1 MAIFGGMASPVSPLA
16 SGARSVTS
24 AGRPR
29 LVRLGLRAQLMLLA
43 LVAMVPFIVLV
54 LANVRELAR
63 QEREAVRAHAA
74 SLAGAASERV
84 GDHVRQVDAVLLVVS
99 QMVSPRATDAT
110 RNDSILRA
118 IKRTLP
124 PHYNDLAVW
133 APNGTNVGSSRDS
146 SDRARSNVADRK
158 YFRDA
163 TRSRT
168 AAFGEPAISRS
179 TGEWTVGIARPILG
193 PHEAVRA
200 VVSATTRL
208 GELSALLTPAALPRG
223 SVVSLFDEDGRV
235 LASSRDAGR
244 WIGLDVS
251 GSSLFQQSRARESGS
266 IEVPGIDGVVRL
278 TGFVHV
284 RDLPWI
290 VTVGVPIQAAMVP
303 VQRTLHRSLALGALA
318 LLAALL
324 LAAWLGGRTA
334 QPLATLAG
342 DAVAFGAGQ
351 LSHRTAVAG
360 DDEIGALG
368 AAFNEMARLLEQRTA
383 AVLTTEARAR
393 RLIDSNLIGILV
405 SNAQGA
411 VIEANDVFL
420 DIVGYTRRDVEEGR
434 VTRDALTPPE
444 HRPLDAWAQLQLDQT
459 GHAPPWEQEYVRRD
473 GRRVRV
479 LVGLA
484 PLPGTDHQ
492 HASFVLDLTERIATE
507 EALRETHD
515 TLHALIAAAPVA
527 VFSTDAG
534 GRVQTWNPQAARL
547 FGREAAEVLG
557 RPFPL
562 DAGDDGVL
570 QSLDRALTGEP
581 VADLEGRIT
590 TGDRAVRD
598 VSIAAA
604 PLRDRQ
610 GAVRGAVAF
619 VTDIA
624 HRKLAERALEE
635 RDEQYRVV
643 TDGIP
648 LMIAYVDRE
657 QRYRFVNEA
666 FARFTGRGR
675 ESLLG
680 AQVREVAGAEPYG
693 QIAPQLRAALDGT
706 ASHFEMAV
714 AGETEA
720 RRLEVSFIPHRTADG
735 SVDGFVEIAADVTAR
750 HSLEEQQRQGE
761 TMDAMAQFAAGLA
774 HDFDEALSAINSA
787 VATLRNSLAP
797 GDGQAAPLSGIERAA
812 ERGAVLV
819 KQLLGFGGLQTV
831 QPVVVAINDIVR
843 RAEPAWRN
851 AFAPG
856 IVCDASLAPDAGDVY
871 VDPAQIEQLLASL
884 AAFAAATMP
893 NGGRVALSTSRQSV
907 DARAETRHPGLAI
920 GAYTVLTFSDT
931 GSGANEEARALA
943 FTPLFTAHG
952 GLGLAS
958 VYGLV
963 RQLGGRVYIESA
975 PAAGTTIEIWFPR
988 VPAASEAAL
997 PTTTGEH
1004 AAAPKPGRRG

>member
-1 MAIFGGMASPVSPLA
+1 MTTAS
-16 SGARSVTS
+16 
-24 AGRPR
+24 RPR

-43 LVAMVPFIVLV
+43 LVAMVPFIILV

-63 QEREAVRAHAA
+63 QEREAVRAHTA
-74 SLAGAASERV
+74 SLAAAASERA

-99 QMVSPRATDAT
+99 RVISPRAADAT

-118 IKRTLP
+118 IKRALP
-124 PHYNDLAVW
+124 QHYNDLAVW
-133 APNGTNVGSSRDS
+133 APNGANIGSSRDS

-168 AAFGEPAISRS
+168 SAFGEPAISRS
-179 TGEWTVGIARPILG
+179 TGQWTVGIARPILDAQG
-193 PHEAVRA
+193 GVGA

-208 GELSALLTPAALPRG
+208 EALSALLTPASLPPG
-223 SVVSLFDEDGRV
+223 SVVTLLDEEGRV
-235 LASSRDAGR
+235 LARSRDAAR
-244 WIGLDVS
+244 WVGMDVS
-251 GSSLFQQSRARESGS
+251 SSSLFAQARRRESGS
-266 IEVPGIDGVVRL
+266 IEAPGIDGVLRL

-290 VTVGVPIQAAMVP
+290 VSVGVPLDAAMVP
-303 VQRTLHRSLALGALA
+303 VRRTLQRSLALGALA

-334 QPLATLAG
+334 RPLATLAG
-342 DAVAFGAGQ
+342 DAAAFGAGQ
-351 LSHRTAVAG
+351 LSHRTAVSG

-368 AAFNEMARLLEQRTA
+368 AAFNEMARVLEQRTA
-383 AVLTTEARAR
+383 AVLTTQARAR

-405 SNAQGA
+405 SDAEGA

-420 DIVGYTRRDVEEGR
+420 GIVGYTRHDIEEGR
-434 VTRDALTPPE
+434 VTRDSLTPPE

-459 GHAPPWEQEYVRRD
+459 GHAPPWEQEFVRRD

-479 LVGLA
+479 LVGIA

-527 VFSTDAG
+527 VFSTDAS

-557 RPFPL
+557 RPFPI
-562 DAGDDGVL
+562 DAGDDGLL

-581 VADLEGRIT
+581 VADIEARTAASDGAI
-590 TGDRAVRD
+590 RD

-604 PLRDRQ
+604 PLRDSQ

-624 HRKLAERALEE
+624 HRKVAARALEE
-635 RDEQYRVV
+635 RDEQYRIV

-666 FARFTGRGR
+666 FARSAGRAR
-675 ESLLG
+675 DSLLG
-680 AQVREVAGAEPYG
+680 AHVRDVAGAEPYG
-693 QIAPQLRAALDGT
+693 QIAPQLRSALDGT
-706 ASHFEMAV
+706 ATHFEMAV
-714 AGETEA
+714 AHETGT
-720 RRLEVSFIPHRTADG
+720 RRLEVSFIPHRAGDG
-735 SVDGFVEIAADVTAR
+735 VVDGFFSIAADVTAR
-750 HSLEEQQRQGE
+750 HRLEEQQRHGE
-761 TMDAMAQFAAGLA
+761 TMEAMSQFAAGLA
-774 HDFDEALSAINSA
+774 HDFEDALAAMKGA
-787 VATLRNSLAP
+787 VATLRSSLAP
-797 GDGQAAPLSGIERAA
+797 GNGQAAALSGIERAA
-812 ERGAVLV
+812 ERGAALV
-819 KQLLGFGGLQTV
+819 KQLLSFSGRQTV
-831 QPVVVAINDIVR
+831 QPVVIAINDVVR
-843 RAEPAWRN
+843 RAEPALRSTFG
-851 AFAPG
+851 AG
-856 IVCDASLAPDAGDVY
+856 IACDASLAADAGDVY
-871 VDPAQIEQLLASL
+871 VDPAQIEQLLGTL
-884 AAFAAATMP
+884 AAFTAATMP
-893 NGGRVALSTSRQSV
+893 NGGRVVLATSRQDV
-907 DARAETRHPGLAI
+907 DGFAEPRHPGLEP
-920 GAYTVLTFSDT
+920 GTYTVLTISDT
-931 GSGANEEARALA
+931 EAGLNAEARALA
-943 FTPLFTAHG
+943 FTPLFGSRG
-952 GLGLAS
+952 GLGLAG

-963 RQLGGRVYIESA
+963 RQLGGHVHIESA
-975 PAAGTTIEIWFPR
+975 PGAGTTIEIWFPR
-988 VPAASEAAL
+988 VPAASEAVL
-997 PTTTGEH
+997 PP
-1004 AAAPKPGRRG
+1004 AAAECVAEPKRGPRA

>member
-1 MAIFGGMASPVSPLA
+1 
-16 SGARSVTS
+16 
-24 AGRPR
+24 
-29 LVRLGLRAQLMLLA
+29 MLLA

-54 LANVRELAR
+54 LANVRELAQ
-63 QEREAVRAHAA
+63 QEREAVQAHSA
-74 SLAGAASERV
+74 SLAAAVSERV
-84 GDHVRQVDAVLLVVS
+84 GDHVRQVDAVLLVVG
-99 QMVSPRATDAT
+99 QMVSTRPADAT
-110 RNDSILRA
+110 RNDSVLRT

-124 PHYNDLAVW
+124 AHYNDLAVW
-133 APNGTNVGSSRDS
+133 APNGANIGSSRDS

-163 TRSRT
+163 TRSRS

-179 TGEWTVGIARPILG
+179 TGEWTVGIARPILD
-193 PHEAVRA
+193 PHGAVRA

-208 GELSALLTPAALPRG
+208 EELSALLTPASLPRG
-223 SVVSLFDEDGRV
+223 SMVTLLDEDGRV
-235 LASSRDAGR
+235 LARSRDPAQ
-244 WIGLDVS
+244 WIGVDVS
-251 GSSLFQQSRARESGS
+251 GSSLFTQSRARESGS
-266 IEVPGIDGVVRL
+266 IDVPGVDGVPRL

-290 VTVGVPIQAAMVP
+290 VTVGVPLDTAMVP
-303 VQRTLHRSLALGALA
+303 VQRTLQRSLALGALA

-342 DAVAFGAGQ
+342 DAVAFGAGR
-351 LSHRTAVAG
+351 LSHRTAVGG

-393 RLIDSNLIGILV
+393 RLIDSNLIGIIV
-405 SNAQGA
+405 SDAQGA

-420 DIVGYTRRDVEEGR
+420 DIVGCARRDVEEGR
-434 VTRDALTPPE
+434 VTRDSLTPPE
-444 HRPLDAWAQLQLDQT
+444 YRPLDAWAQLQLDQT

-479 LVGLA
+479 LVGIA
-484 PLPGTDHQ
+484 PLPGADHQ

-527 VFSTDAG
+527 VFSTDAS
-534 GRVQTWNPQAARL
+534 GRVQSWNPQAARL

-557 RPFPL
+557 RPLPI
-562 DAGDDGVL
+562 DAGDDGLL

-581 VADLEGRIT
+581 VADIEARTASRDG
-590 TGDRAVRD
+590 AMRD

-604 PLRDRQ
+604 PLRDSH

-624 HRKLAERALEE
+624 HRKAAERALEE
-635 RDEQYRVV
+635 RDDQYRVV

-666 FARFTGRGR
+666 FARFAGRAR

-680 AQVREVAGAEPYG
+680 AHVRDVAGSEPYG

-706 ASHFEMAV
+706 ASHFEIAV
-714 AGETEA
+714 AGETA
-720 RRLEVSFIPHRTADG
+720 TRRLEVSLIPHRTGDG
-735 SVDGFVEIAADVTAR
+735 AVDGFVSIAADVTAR
-750 HSLEEQQRQGE
+750 HGLEEQQRQGE
-761 TMDAMAQFAAGLA
+761 TIEAMTQFAAGLA
-774 HDFDEALSAINSA
+774 HDFEEALSAISGA
-787 VATLRNSLAP
+787 VRTLRDSLAP
-797 GDGQAAPLSGIERAA
+797 GDGQAAALSGIERAA
-812 ERGAVLV
+812 ERGGVLV
-819 KQLLGFGGLQTV
+819 KQLLGFSGLQPV

-843 RAEPAWRN
+843 RAEPVLKT
-851 AFAPG
+851 AFGTG
-856 IVCDASLAPDAGDVY
+856 IACDASLAPDAGDVY
-871 VDPAQIEQLLASL
+871 VDPAQIEQLLTTL
-884 AAFAAATMP
+884 AAFAAAAMP
-893 NGGRVALSTSRQSV
+893 NGGRVSLSTSRQNV
-907 DARAETRHPGLAI
+907 DGPAGSRHPGLEV
-920 GAYTVLTFSDT
+920 GAYTLLAFSDE
-931 GSGANEEARALA
+931 GAGLNEEARALA
-943 FTPLFTAHG
+943 FTPLFTGRG

-963 RQLGGRVYIESA
+963 RQLGGHVFIESS

-988 VPAASEAAL
+988 VPAASEAVL

-1004 AAAPKPGRRG
+1004 AAAPGAERQR